1 MGKNLTSHSLAINCK
16 EHMQQQQAVL
26 EEEKV
31 GSVVRVEP
39 KAESGAVVQGESEA
53 VHEEA
58 YQSKEVIATPK
69 RLTAR
74 DVLGRLIAYL
84 KPNKARFALGL
95 FCGISVAFAQTGI
108 AFMLG
113 DFARSAQGE
122 DGRINMQ
129 KIVIA
134 CAGIIV
140 LYGVQGL
147 LKYGQ
152 AMNMSV
158 VAMRLGLAVR
168 RDVYAHMQKFSL
180 SFFYRRQT
188 GALMATLTGDV
199 ARLQN
204 SALMVKDIISS
215 PIQAVVFLIALFS
228 ISWQLTLTAMIVV
241 PIMAYAIQRLT
252 KRLRDISRMA
262 QSEQSG
268 VAAVMEETLAAPRI
282 VQSFGA
288 EEREI
293 ERFNAAN
300 EQGIRI
306 QLKTLDKTARLG
318 PVVDFIGAFAV
329 AALLYLG
336 VAVYHV
342 KFDNILKML
351 FVMSQLSNQIT
362 AMGGLRANWE
372 EMMGA
377 ADRIFTE
384 VLDVV
389 PDIRDAPNAKD
400 LSHVKGRIVFEHM
413 SFHYNADVPVLRN
426 INLTIEPGQVVAIVG
441 QTGSGKSTLVDLIPR
456 FYDPT
461 HGRVLVDGQD
471 IKYVTLSSL
480 RSQLAIVEQAVTLFS
495 GTIRDNICYGKPDAT
510 DEEVIAAA
518 KAANVHKFIVSMPD
532 GYNTHVGQRGQTLAG
547 GQRQRIA
554 IARALIKKPQILLL
568 DEATSALD
576 SQTEA
581 ILQEALSTWMR
592 GRTVLIIA
600 HRLSTIVDADKIVVL
615 DQGHIV
621 ETGTHHE
628 LMAKRG
634 LYCAFYETQQRGPQ
648 T

>member
-1 MGKNLTSHSLAINCK
+1 
-16 EHMQQQQAVL
+16 MQQQ
-26 EEEKV
+26 
-31 GSVVRVEP
+31 VVSEP
-39 KAESGAVVQGESEA
+39 PRNSSEPPRNSS
-53 VHEEA
+53 EPPRNSSEPPRETETP
-58 YQSKEVIATPK
+58 SLPSLLTTPK
-69 RLTAR
+69 RLTGR
-74 DVLGRLIAYL
+74 DVQKRLIPYL
-84 KPNKARFALGL
+84 MPNKWRFALGL

-108 AFMLG
+108 AFLIG
-113 DFARSAQGE
+113 DFARSAQH
-122 DGRINMQ
+122 DMN
-129 KIVIA
+129 KIILA
-134 CAGIIV
+134 CVGIVV

-158 VAMRLGLAVR
+158 VAMRLGLGVR
-168 RDVYAHMQKFSL
+168 RDVYTHIQKLSL
-180 SFFYRRQT
+180 AFFYKRQT

-199 ARLQN
+199 GRLQN
-204 SALMVKDIISS
+204 AALMVKDIISS
-215 PIQAVVFLIALFS
+215 PIQAIVFLAALFS
-228 ISWQLTLTAMIVV
+228 ISWQLTLAAMLVV
-241 PIMAYAIQRLT
+241 PVMAYAIQRLT
-252 KRLRDISRMA
+252 KRLRDISRMSQA
-262 QSEQSG
+262 EQSG
-268 VAAVMEETLAAPRI
+268 VASVMEETLSAPRI
-282 VQSFGA
+282 VQSFSA
-288 EEREI
+288 EAREV
-293 ERFNAAN
+293 ERFNDAN
-300 EQGIRI
+300 EQGIRM

-336 VAVYHV
+336 VARFGVT
-342 KFDNILKML
+342 FDNLLKML
-351 FVMSQLSNQIT
+351 VIMSQLSSQIT

-384 VLDVV
+384 TMDIV
-389 PDIRDAPNAKD
+389 PEIRDAPNAKD
-400 LSHVKGRIVFEHM
+400 LPHVKGKIVFENL

-426 INLTIEPGQVVAIVG
+426 IDLTIEPGQVVAIVG

-461 HGRVLVDGQD
+461 MGRILVDGQD
-471 IKYVTLSSL
+471 IKTVTLSSL

-518 KAANVHKFIVSMPD
+518 KAANVHKFIASMPE
-532 GYNTHVGQRGQTLAG
+532 GYQTHVGQRGQTLAG

-581 ILQEALSTWMR
+581 ILQEALATWMR

-615 DQGHIV
+615 DQGKIV
-621 ETGTHHE
+621 ETGTHRE
-628 LMAKRG
+628 LMENRG
-634 LYCAFYETQQRGPQ
+634 LYSAFYETQQRGPQ